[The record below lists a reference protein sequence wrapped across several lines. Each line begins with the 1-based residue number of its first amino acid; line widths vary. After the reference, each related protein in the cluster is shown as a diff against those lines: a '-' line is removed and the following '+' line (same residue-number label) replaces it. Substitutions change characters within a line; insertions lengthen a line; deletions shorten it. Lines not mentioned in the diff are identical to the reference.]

1 MNSAKGIPVR
11 LYHKIVGVILITSM
25 IPLVWLSVFTLYTFN
40 TEYTRMI
47 NHQYTS
53 EIEKSASALNYY
65 LENFITILELRD
77 GNGTY
82 EKRTRMQRLL
92 SESGNDRE
100 KRIHELLGEI
110 AGENEMIKNCV
121 LIEEDETVTAYSK
134 NGYRMADPRR
144 FLNMNS
150 FTGVNSYKNEIIF
163 EDMHDTPYYDG
174 GNESVCT
181 IGRKI
186 EGVNPAVLYLEIDP
200 SAFDYVFSDK
210 ELYGKGYLRVIG
222 EDGAVIYQREQDVD
236 RRAASIAA
244 NLQQLI
250 YSQNVPEKG
259 LMISFSVDKVTVM
272 ADVYVLRGI
281 MILVILCCLTMILV
295 VSSHFSKQLTDPIHK
310 MIGEMNKLRQ
320 GDFNVKLQVSSQD
333 EIGVLSESFN
343 EMSEQLQMH
352 INRSYVAQLK
362 EKEAELTALKSQ
374 IYPHFLYN
382 TLEVIRMTAY
392 DENDEKVATMI
403 EALSD
408 QMHYI
413 IGTAKDV
420 VPLRMEVDGL
430 RKYLWLINCRYEG
443 KVIFE
448 VNADGLMEYLIP
460 KLILQPIV
468 ENAFFHG
475 LKPKQ
480 GEGVIQLM
488 AEEEEDKLMI
498 TILDNGV
505 GMKPEEK
512 RHLEELLE
520 SDRPGNKEEYN
531 WQSIGLKNVHDRLR
545 YLYGMQ
551 YGITISSHEGMGTA
565 VCAVIPK
572 DLEDK

>member
-1 MNSAKGIPVR
+1 MNNTKGIPVR

-82 EKRTRMQRLL
+82 EKRTRMQDLL
-92 SESGNDRE
+92 SERGNDRE
-100 KRIHELLGEI
+100 KRIHALLGEI
-110 AGENEMIKNCV
+110 ADESEMIKNCV
-121 LIEEDETVTAYSK
+121 LIEEDETVTVYSK

-150 FTGVNSYKNEIIF
+150 FMGVNSYNNEIIF

-174 GNESVCT
+174 GKESVCT

-186 EGVNPAVLYLEIDP
+186 EGVNPAILYLEIDP

-320 GDFNVKLQVSSQD
+320 GDFNVKLPVSSQD

-448 VNADGLMEYLIP
+448 INADGFMEYLIP

-505 GMKPEEK
+505 GMKPKEK